1 MRGLTRGQKV
11 VLLIVVT
18 LFSLVHVSC
27 ARVQP
32 HYVLPKLAV
41 ADPSFLPSVDAYTSA
56 ALDGNTVDLLAGG
69 SFSMYTMFLLA
80 GGSFSM
86 YMMFLLAMSSARRS
100 IYITNPY
107 FLPTTG

>member
-1 MRGLTRGQKV
+1 VRGLTRGQKV
-11 VLLIVVT
+11 VPLIVVT

-56 ALDGNTVDLLAGG
+56 ALDGNTVDLLLNGDEIFTVA
-69 SFSMYTMFLLA
+69 LDA
-80 GGSFSM
+80 IR
-86 YMMFLLAMSSARRS
+86 SARET
-100 IYITNPY
+100 ITYAQY
-107 FLPTTG
+107 FYEEGAKR

>member
-1 MRGLTRGQKV
+1 VRGLTRGQKV
-11 VLLIVVT
+11 VPLIVVT

-27 ARVQP
+27 GRVQP

-56 ALDGNTVDLLAGG
+56 ALDGNTVDLL
-69 SFSMYTMFLLA
+69 LDVHV
-80 GGSFSM
+80 
-86 YMMFLLAMSSARRS
+86 FLLAMSSARRS

-107 FLPTTG
+107 FLPTSG